1 MSVYSTGW
9 DKYQQKINNSW
20 FRRAKFKVELSSGRK
35 FILMYKA
42 LPLFVFAWFL
52 GMRSWQILNLWD
64 VGNGCRHAVTISLVL
79 ETGSSP
85 RSEEGTS
92 YCTLDCT
99 LTSSDFQMVRVREDE
114 FQTLWLRMYHLV
126 PTAKQ
131 GSIVHLMTLQCKKAT
146 NFCHMWS
153 WFQGPRFTPRAE
165 LSVKQRMSP
174 YHCLK
179 NTFSFTESFHQ
190 CFSSDLTGT
199 NFKMK
204 VLTQK
209 NF

>member
-1 MSVYSTGW
+1 M
-9 DKYQQKINNSW
+9 
-20 FRRAKFKVELSSGRK
+20 
-35 FILMYKA
+35 
-42 LPLFVFAWFL
+42 
-52 GMRSWQILNLWD
+52 
-64 VGNGCRHAVTISLVL
+64 GNGCRHTVTISLVP

-99 LTSSDFQMVRVREDE
+99 LTSSNFQMVRVREDE
-114 FQTLWLRMYHLV
+114 FQTSWLRMYHLV

-131 GSIVHLMTLQCKKAT
+131 GSMVHLMTLQCKKGT

-153 WFQGPRFTPRAE
+153 WFQGPWFTSHAA

-174 YHCLK
+174 YHWLK
-179 NTFSFTESFHQ
+179 NTLTESFHW
-190 CFSSDLTGT
+190 CFSSDVTGT

-204 VLTQK
+204 VLAKNVTSKKLLVKIPDSQFSSRYRISQK
-209 NF
+209 